1 MKKPA
6 DWKNNAKLLKG
17 WQTRLL
23 KRRLYPHVIRGTVVG
38 LMRSTWVIPDYKAI
52 FFAQRA
58 PKGNGPGI
66 YTQEITHQLLALT
79 SEKLGSI

>member
-1 MKKPA
+1 M
-6 DWKNNAKLLKG
+6 
-17 WQTRLL
+17 
-23 KRRLYPHVIRGTVVG
+23 IRGTVDG

-66 YTQEITHQLLALT
+66 YTQEITQQLLALT